1 GTGKPGQEGSL
12 TNVRC
17 ATSYA
22 CVYVGAASDRLQAG
36 ELHRAAQ
43 AGAHDVEQQHLLL
56 RLLGLAV
63 VVDRPPSII
72 VDDRAWAT
80 SLGQQERSNYPAR
93 SIDPAHLPPLS
104 PRAGQRSSSN
114 CDHRS
119 AMTSR
124 DYCPCRHSEQRSL

>member
-1 GTGKPGQEGSL
+1 GCCANAAQRRSDLEAVWRKGTGKPGQEGSL

-63 VVDRPPSII
+63 VVDRPSRII
-72 VDDRAWAT
+72 VDDRACAK
-80 SLGQQERSNYPAR
+80 SLGQQERNNNAAR
-93 SIDPAHLPPLS
+93 SIEPAHHTPPS
-104 PRAGQRSSSN
+104 PPPPPTASSHPTV
-114 CDHRS
+114 D
-119 AMTSR
+119 
-124 DYCPCRHSEQRSL
+124 